1 MFLSSARQIHEAL
14 RLLERAIARDPR
26 YAPVLAGAAL
36 CCFRLHLDGR
46 SENPA
51 TYARTG
57 ADYAHRALEVAG
69 DNPAILVQVAIVR
82 SYFGEDIG
90 AMLALV
96 DRALALDPNSAG
108 SWHISGLLRSWAG
121 LPDIAIKHIETAVRL
136 NPRIPVGRSMIQLVL
151 AHFLARRFDAALPL
165 LVLAVQEDPSH
176 PMPQRVL
183 AACYAHMGRLDE
195 AREAVTRLREITPVV
210 ISDAR
215 FLRNPEHRELFLSG
229 LRLAADEETLT

>member
-136 NPRIPVGRSMIQLVL
+136 NPRIPVGRS
-151 AHFLARRFDAALPL
+151 
-165 LVLAVQEDPSH
+165 
-176 PMPQRVL
+176 
-183 AACYAHMGRLDE
+183 
-195 AREAVTRLREITPVV
+195 
-210 ISDAR
+210 
-215 FLRNPEHRELFLSG
+215 
-229 LRLAADEETLT
+229 

>member
-1 MFLSSARQIHEAL
+1 MPITPKTGSLFHAYSHYGPA
-14 RLLERAIARDPR
+14 
-26 YAPVLAGAAL
+26 LAGAAL

-51 TYARTG
+51 TDARKG

-69 DNPAILVQVAIVR
+69 DNPAILGQVAIVL

-108 SWHISGLLRSWAG
+108 SWHNSGLLRSWAG
-121 LPDIAIKHIETAVRL
+121 LPDIAIEHIETAVRL
-136 NPRIPVGRSMIQLVL
+136 SPRIPVGRSMIQLGL
-151 AHFLARRFDAALPL
+151 AHFLARRFDAAVPQ
-165 LVLAVQEDPSH
+165 LVLAIQEDPSH

-183 AACYAHMGRLDE
+183 AACYAQMGRLDE
-195 AREAVTRLREITPVV
+195 AREAVTRLREITSVV
-210 ISDAR
+210 IPDAG
-215 FLRNPEHRELFLSG
+215 FLRNLEQRELLLSG
-229 LRLAADEETLT
+229 LRLAAGEEG